1 MAARR
6 YRSARRI
13 ASLSGI
19 ALALRR
25 DMRVVSQLFRF
36 LAVVLAGLALSLVA
50 AHALE
55 MPGKLRLAPSEY
67 LTVQQIYAAF
77 PALEAIVEPAAV
89 VCAIVLAFLA
99 RRGRA
104 VRPALIGALC
114 LVAALLIWVA
124 IVNPVN
130 AQWATAGSAPD
141 NFESLRTRW
150 EWGQAAR
157 AALLL
162 AGFVALVIA
171 VLTDMSAAAA
181 DAVRRT
187 VPQVTRA
194 NAADA
199 RSTVDENAADVME
212 PPDRNAAA

>member
-1 MAARR
+1 
-6 YRSARRI
+6 
-13 ASLSGI
+13 
-19 ALALRR
+19 
-25 DMRVVSQLFRF
+25 MRPVSQLFRF
-36 LAVVLAGLALSLVA
+36 LAVVLSGLALSLVA
-50 AHALE
+50 GHALE
-55 MPGKLRLAPSEY
+55 MPAKLRLAPNAY

-77 PALEAIVEPAAV
+77 PAVEAIVEPAAV
-89 VCAIVLAFLA
+89 ACAIVLAFLA

-104 VRPALIGALC
+104 IRPALAGALC
-114 LVAALLIWVA
+114 LVAALLVWVA

-130 AQWATAGSAPD
+130 AHWQATAAVPE
-141 NFESLRTRW
+141 NLESLRLRW

-171 VLTDMSAAAA
+171 VLVDMSAAAA
-181 DAVRRT
+181 EAVRRT
-187 VPQVTRA
+187 VPQMTRA

-199 RSTVDENAADVME
+199 NTPPVDENAADVIE